1 MVLNDHDQA
10 CSITLCGADVL
21 ECAADAANGDKDN
34 DAAKSENVSNFMIKD
49 CMIYIFFKVT
59 NFFFTHKIF
68 NDVAVKIY

>member
-21 ECAADAANGDKDN
+21 ECAADAASGDKDN

-49 CMIYIFFKVT
+49 CMMIYIFFKVT
-59 NFFFTHKIF
+59 NFFLQRKFLMK
-68 NDVAVKIY
+68 